1 MFLRNV
7 GNSKAELDAIDG
19 LANNENAQIQKEAE
33 MERNDIKKEERSIQD
48 LNESIRQTEQQLQQL
63 VSTTFNHISW

>member
-63 VSTTFNHISW
+63 VSTTFNHILW

>member
-19 LANNENAQIQKEAE
+19 LANNENAQIQKEGE

-63 VSTTFNHISW
+63 VSTTFIHILW

>member
-63 VSTTFNHISW
+63 VSTTFIHILW

>member
-19 LANNENAQIQKEAE
+19 LANNENAQIQKEGE